1 MSQHIYQICNVVI
14 IKRNVNLVY
23 LTFQFSIQKVLFS
36 YLTEEAGHVVLY
48 FTGIVLQDN
57 LLVLPSMCYGMNVF
71 QLKYLIFVLFSII
84 FFYVFE
90 YKPRGIHVKFPVI
103 ENITSQ
109 IYFPKEFAHTFHIN
123 NHFS

>member
-48 FTGIVLQDN
+48 FTGIVLQVK
-57 LLVLPSMCYGMNVF
+57 LLVLPSMC
-71 QLKYLIFVLFSII
+71 
-84 FFYVFE
+84 
-90 YKPRGIHVKFPVI
+90 
-103 ENITSQ
+103 
-109 IYFPKEFAHTFHIN
+109 
-123 NHFS
+123 